1 MNLLMLWKTTW
12 KLFRKQSHSH
22 HEIKQSHSWVQNR
35 RTQPVCQS
43 FVQMLTAGQLT
54 TVKEW
59 EPPGTYTLGN
69 SKDMEEPHSEK
80 HLSHINL
87 QLQKIDT
94 ALAFRSY
101 GTWSTY

>member
-22 HEIKQSHSWVQNR
+22 HEIKQSHSWVQNQ

-43 FVQMLTAGQLT
+43 FAQMLTAEPFT
-54 TVKEW
+54 TAKEW
-59 EPPGTYTLGN
+59 EPPGACTLGK
-69 SKDMEEPHSEK
+69 SKDMEQPHREK
-80 HLSHINL
+80 LLSHTNL
-87 QLQKIDT
+87 QLQKFD
-94 ALAFRSY
+94 AVLAFSNY